1 MQRRRLVHPVYLSM
15 AVVILTLVVTSGC
28 AVPGYSERDAML
40 FEDRIHTE
48 FKAGGFS
55 PDSSHF
61 TGGAGFGVRVNYEY
75 EYGMHFGFEFD
86 TIDGV
91 KGAKFERTAAES
103 LPGDKYFDNAV
114 AIRSVGKRAIG
125 KVNRRA
131 LLLNLDW
138 DVPLS
143 KDGNLPFLRYGV
155 GIGGLMAK
163 TSTSAE
169 FLHEIA
175 VDNAGPIPGD
185 IPSVAVSD
193 QFMFLL
199 RPSASMRWA
208 FADGALTLLAEA
220 QYDIVSSEVRI
231 DIDGDGDSAGDVDY
245 GGINGFV
252 GIDYSF

>member
-1 MQRRRLVHPVYLSM
+1 M

-40 FEDRIHTE
+40 FEDKIHTE

-55 PDSSHF
+55 PDSSYF
-61 TGGAGFGVRVNYEY
+61 TGGSGIGVRVNYEY
-75 EYGMHFGFEFD
+75 EYGMYFGFEFD
-86 TIDGV
+86 TIDDV
-91 KGAKFERTAAES
+91 KGAMFVRTGEYFGSNDPELRAA
-103 LPGDKYFDNAV
+103 
-114 AIRSVGKRAIG
+114 AIRSVGKRAID

-143 KDGNLPFLRYGV
+143 KDGNFFLRYGV
-155 GIGGLMAK
+155 GIGGLMAN

-169 FLHEIA
+169 FLAAIA
-175 VDNAGPIPGD
+175 VDNAGQEPPY
-185 IPSVAVSD
+185 IPSVEVSD

-208 FADGALTLLAEA
+208 FADGALALLAEA

-231 DIDGDGDSAGDVDY
+231 DVDGDGDFAGDVDY
-245 GGINGFV
+245 GGINAFV

>member
-40 FEDRIHTE
+40 FEDKIHTE

-55 PDSSHF
+55 PNSSHF
-61 TGGAGFGVRVNYEY
+61 TGGSGFGVRVNYEY

-86 TIDGV
+86 TIDDV
-91 KGAKFERTAAES
+91 EGATYVRTGEETGAN
-103 LPGDKYFDNAV
+103 YFNINNEV
-114 AIRSVGKRAIG
+114 GIRSVGERAIG
-125 KVNRRA
+125 KIDRRA
-131 LLLNLDW
+131 FLVNLDW

-155 GIGGLMAK
+155 GIGGLMANS
-163 TSTSAE
+163 TTSAE
-169 FLHEIA
+169 YLAAIA
-175 VDNAGPIPGD
+175 ADNVGNVPA
-185 IPSVAVSD
+185 VAVSN

-220 QYDIVSSEVRI
+220 QYDIASSEVRI
-231 DIDGDGDSAGDVDY
+231 DINGDGDSAGDVDY
-245 GGINGFV
+245 GGLNGFV
-252 GIDYSF
+252 GIDFSF

>member
-1 MQRRRLVHPVYLSM
+1 MQRRRRVHPVYLSM

-61 TGGAGFGVRVNYEY
+61 TGGSGFGVRVNYEY
-75 EYGMHFGFEFD
+75 EYGMYFGFEFD
-86 TIDGV
+86 TIDDV
-91 KGAKFERTAAES
+91 KGAKFERTTAES
-103 LPGDKYFDNAV
+103 LPGDSYFDNAV

-125 KVNRRA
+125 KANRRA

-143 KDGNLPFLRYGV
+143 KEGNLPFLRYGV

-169 FLHEIA
+169 FLDAI
-175 VDNAGPIPGD
+175 VDDNSGPGENVPT
-185 IPSVAVSD
+185 VAVSD

-231 DIDGDGDSAGDVDY
+231 DVDGDGDFAGDVDY

>member
-55 PDSSHF
+55 PNSSHF
-61 TGGAGFGVRVNYEY
+61 TGGSGFGVRVNYEY

-86 TIDGV
+86 TIDDV
-91 KGAKFERTAAES
+91 EGAMFVETAAES
-103 LPGDKYFDNAV
+103 VVGYFDVNDPI
-114 AIRSVGKRAIG
+114 AIRSVGERAIG
-125 KVNRRA
+125 KLDRRA
-131 LLLNLDW
+131 FLVNLDW

-143 KDGNLPFLRYGV
+143 KDGNLPFIRYGV
-155 GIGGLMAK
+155 GIGGLMANS
-163 TSTSAE
+163 TTSAE
-169 FLHEIA
+169 YLADIA
-175 VDNAGPIPGD
+175 ADNVGNVPA
-185 IPSVAVSD
+185 VAVSD

-208 FADGALTLLAEA
+208 FAEGAFTLLAEA

-231 DIDGDGDSAGDVDY
+231 DINGDGDSAGDVDY
-245 GGINGFV
+245 GGLNGFV
-252 GIDYSF
+252 GIDFSF